1 MLNLIANMKIKMGL
15 SVKAEFYTSEDPKG
29 IKISDVEFAA
39 INMVKD
45 NFMVVGIIPSP
56 SECNLCNCNN

>member
-1 MLNLIANMKIKMGL
+1 MGL
-15 SVKAEFYTSEDPKG
+15 SVKDEFYTSEDPKG